1 MEEGQYKLFNILK
14 EIQEWWEAQ
23 AIVAVIGQNASM
35 DSEEEDTHARNFT
48 LPWACPSINSTLLA
62 PIDSIPLFSAGP

>member
-1 MEEGQYKLFNILK
+1 MTARVKTLEEGQYKLFNILK

-48 LPWACPSINSTLLA
+48 LPWACPSQMKIVSN
-62 PIDSIPLFSAGP
+62 